1 MSWALRLRWLWLQ
14 KTDPDRPWTAFKIHV
29 HPSVLAFFS
38 AAVSSVVGN
47 GRNTLFWTDKW
58 LNGQSLHQ
66 LAPHFVKFVSSRANK
81 RSVHDA
87 LTTGSW
93 VQDIRGA
100 ITVNVLTD
108 FFLESGTLLQ
118 TGFCTRN
125 RRISIYGCSPAHEN
139 IPPSQLMMV
148 SSLDQQLLGHGGG
161 FGKAGLLENVNSSC
175 GLWRTG
181 VAGPLTGWRGK
192 ACLTLKAVC
201 YVTRRKKL

>member
-1 MSWALRLRWLWLQ
+1 
-14 KTDPDRPWTAFKIHV
+14 V

-58 LNGQSLHQ
+58 FNGQSLHQ
-66 LAPHFVKFVSSRANK
+66 LAPHLVRLVSSRAKK

-108 FFLESGTLLQ
+108 FFRVWDL
-118 TGFCTRN
+118 
-125 RRISIYGCSPAHEN
+125 
-139 IPPSQLMMV
+139 
-148 SSLDQQLLGHGGG
+148 
-161 FGKAGLLENVNSSC
+161 
-175 GLWRTG
+175 
-181 VAGPLTGWRGK
+181 AGPLTGWQGK